1 MPAAKNRMSIG
12 PLRGANSMR
21 VADRTLQGT
30 FMRGGY
36 NVEPHDG
43 EWWSR
48 GGETATN
55 AVRIASTPWWWVI
68 SVNEEL
74 KVIANPWWALAF
86 SVSSGVTNLYTPA
99 VTENVTFTQNS
110 ASATSTTT
118 RVQDQLILVS
128 GSGFTRDCYRVKNS
142 PGSTAVTLDR
152 PFEPTSGTYSCRFID
167 PLARNTAGTAQTY
180 SLTNAQIAQGSAVV
194 FEQLVSHTATDLYAA
209 SPTLTGGNLH
219 LVITSNY
226 GVPVAI
232 DLSAYIAGSVVG
244 VRRLWFYNT
253 ALGSSAAV
261 IGSDTMS
268 DGIYTRGVYASVY
281 KGRLFIGAAS
291 DANGKYGSRT
301 LWYSQIGDIGRWHTG
316 IAGQTAAPN
325 FKTFDGEGNAIGAV
339 LPLGDS
345 IVVHRQDSQEVGNAT
360 QSLSQP
366 FTFAS
371 VQEGGGLRTTEQTY
385 QTNRVVPV
393 GRAHFMWTLL
403 GLAVFDGSQVRQ
415 IGEQWRD
422 ALAAYNMLYN
432 LQTILHVAHD
442 QTRKRIYWF
451 SGQLTRHPDALPATA
466 TVTNAAGSQYQN
478 YITCFVYDYEH
489 NEGWFE
495 DRPYSIGSGMIQN
508 GSGLTKLRTL
518 MLSRPDGTI
527 LSMYENLGENYAD
540 PSHTA
545 PETSGSDV
553 KVNAHVE
560 TPWLDFGNPAV
571 KQLTEVEVAV
581 RNPAAVGEGG
591 IDRGS
596 PATGNYWLRC
606 RVFGDLNRVTSRGD
620 VGVAYAYDN
629 SLLAT
634 AVDYNQAPV
643 GLLTFTPRAH
653 GVLMKLVFSNALTS
667 SASSAGYVQAP
678 FRISDVVVEYAQTES
693 KLPRLILNAASISE

>member
-1 MPAAKNRMSIG
+1 MPAPRNRTSIG
-12 PLRGANSMR
+12 PLRDANSTR
-21 VADRTLQGT
+21 IADRALGGT

-36 NVEPHDG
+36 NVELRDG

-48 GGETATN
+48 GGETTTLK
-55 AVRIASTPWWWVI
+55 RIASAPWWWIVA
-68 SVNEEL
+68 VNEEL
-74 KVIANPWWALAF
+74 RVLANPWWALAYGGATG
-86 SVSSGVTNLYTPA
+86 VSNLYTPA

-110 ASATSTTT
+110 ASATSSTT
-118 RVQDQLILVS
+118 RVLDQLILLS
-128 GSGFTRDCYRVKNS
+128 GSGFTTSCYRVKNS

-152 PFEPTSGTYSCRFID
+152 PFESADGTYSCRFID
-167 PLARNTAGTAQTY
+167 PLARNTAGTAQAY
-180 SLTNAQIAQGSAVV
+180 SLANASIVQGSAVV
-194 FEQLVSHTATDLYAA
+194 FEQLVSHTATDMYAA
-209 SPTLTGGNLH
+209 SPDLTGGNLH

-232 DLSAYIAGSVVG
+232 DLSAYVAGSVVG
-244 VRRLWFYNT
+244 VRRSWFYNT
-253 ALGSSAAV
+253 ALNASAAT
-261 IGSDTMS
+261 IGSDTVS
-268 DGIYTRGVYASVY
+268 DGIYTRGVYADVY

-291 DANGKYGSRT
+291 DPNGDYGSRT
-301 LWYSQIGDIGRWHTG
+301 LWWSQLGDIGRWHTG

-339 LPLGDS
+339 LPLADS

-360 QSLSQP
+360 QSAAQP
-366 FTFAS
+366 FVFQS
-371 VQEGGGLRTTEQTY
+371 VQGTGGLRTTEQTY
-385 QTNRVVPV
+385 QTNRVVSA
-393 GRAHFMWTLL
+393 GRAHFMWTLR
-403 GLAVFDGSQVRQ
+403 GLAVFDGSQVRP
-415 IGEQWRD
+415 IGDQWVD
-422 ALAAYNMLYN
+422 ALASYYMLYN

-442 QTRKRIYWF
+442 EPRKRIYWF
-451 SGQLTRHPDALPATA
+451 SGQLTRHQDALPATA
-466 TVTNAAGSQYQN
+466 TVTNLAGAQYQN

-489 NEGWFE
+489 GEGWFE
-495 DRPYSIGSGMIQN
+495 DRPYSIGSGVIQN
-508 GSGLTKLRTL
+508 GSSSAKLRTL

-527 LSMYENLGENYAD
+527 LSMYKNTGEDYAD

-545 PETSGSDV
+545 PETAGSDV

-571 KQLTEVEVAV
+571 KQLVEVEVAV

-606 RVFGDLNRVTSRGD
+606 RVFGDTNRVTPRGD
-620 VGVAYAYDN
+620 VGVAYAYDDAKI
-629 SLLAT
+629 AT

-653 GVLMKLVFSNALTS
+653 GALLKLVFSNALTS

-678 FRISDVVVEYAQTES
+678 FRISDIVVEYAQGES
-693 KLPRLILNAASISE
+693 KIPRLIMNVASISE